1 MESIKNTIWYI
12 FIRFWNRT
20 FSVCVKLLISLSFSQ
35 TPNPTP
41 RSVLFHSLS
50 VSTTA
55 RHRRLPDIAFWRQW
69 TPVQPSRAYRLGS
82 RALLPPA
89 FRSPCRRW
97 NTYTDFG
104 PGGNCRVIK
113 VPFMASTPVRY
124 GTARN
129 IADCKKPLGAA
140 GRATPC
146 ESAAGAVAGYWRSV
160 GWRSRMPVTCQGC
173 LLATTK
179 PTNPQPF
186 ADKA

>member
-1 MESIKNTIWYI
+1 MLVTGGRHCSSRVSRNSTFWVHRDFNKKKMESIKNTIWYI

-20 FSVCVKLLISLSFSQ
+20 FPVCVKLLISLSSFQ
-35 TPNPTP
+35 TPNPTT

-69 TPVQPSRAYRLGS
+69 TPVQPSRAYSLGS
-82 RALLPPA
+82 RALFPPA

-124 GTARN
+124 GTVRHGTEH
-129 IADCKKPLGAA
+129 CWL
-140 GRATPC
+140 
-146 ESAAGAVAGYWRSV
+146 
-160 GWRSRMPVTCQGC
+160 
-173 LLATTK
+173 
-179 PTNPQPF
+179 
-186 ADKA
+186 